1 MPNGSDILEV
11 ILLQNYNTRL
21 VVISTM
27 LLGVAA
33 GLIGSFLLLRKRSLM
48 ADALSHATLPGVAIA
63 FAVMVGMGLSG
74 KSLPGLLLGATIS
87 GVAGIFTMLVIRNTT
102 RLRDDVAMGFVLS
115 VFFGIGVASLQMVQG
130 MPGASAAG
138 LESFIYGKTASM
150 VKSDFYLIAIVAA
163 ISSGMAFLFLKE
175 FLLLCFD
182 DGFAATQGWPTLFL
196 DVLLLGLV
204 TAVTVIGLQSVGLIL
219 VIAFLITPP
228 TAARFWTQKLRTML
242 VLSAA
247 IGGMSSSGMAF
258 LFLKEFLLLCFD
270 DGFAATQGW
279 PTLFLDVLLLGL
291 VTAVTVIG
299 LQSVGLIL
307 VIAFLITPPTAAR
320 FWTQKLRTMLVL
332 SAAIGG
338 MSGWLGASISAL
350 TPKLPAGAVIVLVAA
365 SLFLISMLFAPARG
379 VIPKLLRQARLR
391 RKVGRQHLLRAA
403 YELLES
409 AAGDGPVMNGSFA
422 LLDLFRKRTWS
433 KRELKHILL
442 IANRED
448 HLEPAEPGH
457 LRLSEPGFGEAAR
470 VTRNHRLWETYLIKY
485 ADIAPSH
492 VDRDADLVEH
502 ILGAQLVQE
511 LEKYLGDRDVE
522 IPVPPSPHFIEPGTP
537 PSP

>member
-1 MPNGSDILEV
+1 MPTWSDIFEV
-11 ILLQNYNTRL
+11 VLLQNYNTRL
-21 VVISTM
+21 VVISTT
-27 LLGVAA
+27 LLGIAA

-63 FAVMVGMGLSG
+63 FAVMVSMGLSG
-74 KSLPGLLLGATIS
+74 KSLPGLLLGATLS
-87 GVAGIFTMLVIRNTT
+87 GVAGIVTMLVIRNTT

-150 VKSDFYLIAIVAA
+150 VKSDFYLIAAVAA

-182 DGFAATQGWPTLFL
+182 DAFAATQGWPTLFL
-196 DVLLLGLV
+196 DVILLALV

-228 TAARFWTQKLRTML
+228 TSARFWTQKLRTML
-242 VLSAA
+242 ILSAA
-247 IGGMSSSGMAF
+247 IGG
-258 LFLKEFLLLCFD
+258 L
-270 DGFAATQGW
+270 
-279 PTLFLDVLLLGL
+279 
-291 VTAVTVIG
+291 
-299 LQSVGLIL
+299 
-307 VIAFLITPPTAAR
+307 
-320 FWTQKLRTMLVL
+320 
-332 SAAIGG
+332 
-338 MSGWLGASISAL
+338 SGWLGASISAL
-350 TPKLPAGAVIVLVAA
+350 TPQLPAGAVIVLVAA
-365 SLFLISMLFAPARG
+365 SLFLTSMLFAPARG

-409 AAGDGPVMNGSFA
+409 AAGDGPVMNRSFA
-422 LLDLFRKRTWS
+422 LSDLVEKRAWS
-433 KRELKHILL
+433 KGELKHILRT
-442 IANRED
+442 ARHED
-448 HLEPAEPGH
+448 HLEPAEPGR

-502 ILGAQLVQE
+502 ILGAQLVRE

-522 IPVPPSPHFIEPGTP
+522 IPVPPSPHFIEPASP